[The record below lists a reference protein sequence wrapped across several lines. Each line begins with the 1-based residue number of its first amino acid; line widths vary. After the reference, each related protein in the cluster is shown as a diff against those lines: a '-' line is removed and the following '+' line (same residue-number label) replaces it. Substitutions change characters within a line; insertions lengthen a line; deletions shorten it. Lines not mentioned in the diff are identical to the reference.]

1 MSRVYNFS
9 AGPAVLPEEVL
20 KEAADEMLDYKGSG
34 MSVMEMSHRSKV
46 FQNIIDEAEADLRD
60 IAFYI
65 AKQSKDKNI
74 AIRFVNKLREKCKNL
89 EILPESGSLPKER
102 VLVSNGYRFLIHDNY
117 LMFYYYVKEENTVY
131 VNAVFNAKQ
140 DYTRVMKKFI

>member
-1 MSRVYNFS
+1 MQKSRNT
-9 AGPAVLPEEVL
+9 AGKRLAT
-20 KEAADEMLDYKGSG
+20 
-34 MSVMEMSHRSKV
+34 
-46 FQNIIDEAEADLRD
+46 Q
-60 IAFYI
+60 
-65 AKQSKDKNI
+65 
-74 AIRFVNKLREKCKNL
+74 
-89 EILPESGSLPKER
+89 

>member
-1 MSRVYNFS
+1 MNCRVIFT
-9 AGPAVLPEEVL
+9 
-20 KEAADEMLDYKGSG
+20 DT
-34 MSVMEMSHRSKV
+34 
-46 FQNIIDEAEADLRD
+46 AEADLRD

-102 VLVSNGYRFLIHDNY
+102 GLVSNGYRFLIHDNY

>member
-1 MSRVYNFS
+1 MNCRVIFT
-9 AGPAVLPEEVL
+9 
-20 KEAADEMLDYKGSG
+20 DT
-34 MSVMEMSHRSKV
+34 
-46 FQNIIDEAEADLRD
+46 AEADLRD

-102 VLVSNGYRFLIHDNY
+102 VLVSNGYRVFSFMIITLCFIIIMSRKKTRY
-117 LMFYYYVKEENTVY
+117 TLMRFSTQTRLHPRDEKVY
-131 VNAVFNAKQ
+131 I
-140 DYTRVMKKFI
+140 T

>member
-1 MSRVYNFS
+1 MNCRVIFT
-9 AGPAVLPEEVL
+9 
-20 KEAADEMLDYKGSG
+20 DT
-34 MSVMEMSHRSKV
+34 
-46 FQNIIDEAEADLRD
+46 AESDLRD

-74 AIRFVNKLREKCKNL
+74 AIRFVNKQREKCKNL
-89 EILPESGSLPKER
+89 EILPESGSLPKDR
-102 VLVSNGYRFLIHDNY
+102 VLVSNGYRFLVHDNY

-131 VNAVFNAKQ
+131 VNAVFNAKR

>member
-1 MSRVYNFS
+1 M
-9 AGPAVLPEEVL
+9 
-20 KEAADEMLDYKGSG
+20 
-34 MSVMEMSHRSKV
+34 
-46 FQNIIDEAEADLRD
+46 Q
-60 IAFYI
+60 
-65 AKQSKDKNI
+65 
-74 AIRFVNKLREKCKNL
+74 NL

>member
-1 MSRVYNFS
+1 MNCRVIFT
-9 AGPAVLPEEVL
+9 
-20 KEAADEMLDYKGSG
+20 DT
-34 MSVMEMSHRSKV
+34 
-46 FQNIIDEAEADLRD
+46 AEADLRD

-117 LMFYYYVKEENTVY
+117 LMF
-131 VNAVFNAKQ
+131 
-140 DYTRVMKKFI
+140 